1 MRDGILGVPMIGRQI
16 FWAVMAA
23 LAGLAAAPSDGLAKP
38 GRQTFLGQFG
48 AWYAYQLA
56 ESGARICYM
65 VSKPVRSRGK
75 YKKRGDVVAF
85 ITHRPRDGERDVV
98 NFQAGYT
105 YKPGAKVTARID
117 KEKTYRLMAD
127 RDAAWSKNAAADEI
141 LVELLPDAMSEVFE
155 SDISLECEVAIDFAT
170 GQGIP
175 PIKGDAI
182 KDSPRPKLVV
192 DNDPPKDKP

>member
-1 MRDGILGVPMIGRQI
+1 MIGRQI

-141 LVELLPDAMSEVFE
+141 LVAAM
-155 SDISLECEVAIDFAT
+155 
-170 GQGIP
+170 
-175 PIKGDAI
+175 IKGN
-182 KDSPRPKLVV
+182 RLVLKGTSKSGTATT
-192 DNDPPKDKP
+192 DTFSLMGFTAARRAMGEACGG